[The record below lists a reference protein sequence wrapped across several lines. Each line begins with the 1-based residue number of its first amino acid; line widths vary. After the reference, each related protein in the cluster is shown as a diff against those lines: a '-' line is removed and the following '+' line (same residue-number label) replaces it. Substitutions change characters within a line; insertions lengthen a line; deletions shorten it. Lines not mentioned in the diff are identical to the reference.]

1 MTPWAEET
9 RAILTDS
16 NALLSDD
23 VNTLPLTGKIFSTPG
38 GSRPSPRGIAS
49 ERITKGV
56 SPCRSI

>member
-23 VNTLPLTGKIFSTPG
+23 VNTLHAHGQDFLDAQ
-38 GSRPSPRGIAS
+38 RP
-49 ERITKGV
+49 TT
-56 SPCRSI
+56 